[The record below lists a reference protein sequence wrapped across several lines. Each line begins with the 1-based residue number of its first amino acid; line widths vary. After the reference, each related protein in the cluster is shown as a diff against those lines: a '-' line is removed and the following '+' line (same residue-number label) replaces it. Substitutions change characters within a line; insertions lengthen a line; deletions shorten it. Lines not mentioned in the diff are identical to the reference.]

1 MSDQPTPGASTPDH
15 SKPAG
20 FYPDAQGQMRFWDG
34 TRWTEHT
41 QAAPVAA
48 PPPKKSH
55 TFRNVMLGF
64 IAALVLLVGGCMALI
79 GSAANE
85 VDKSIKAEEAKD
97 AEPGGPDNPL
107 TIEPGKK
114 FSVLGFDYAAGW
126 KVGTDEIGDAEVTG
140 LKVTNNRD
148 EKDGAIVEIKFMKG
162 NEVVALVDCTTE
174 QIAVGQTTSVD
185 CLSADELPED
195 YDRITI
201 NDTF

>member
-1 MSDQPTPGASTPDH
+1 MSDQPMTPDH
-15 SKPAG
+15 STPAG
-20 FYPDAQGQMRFWDG
+20 FYPDSQGQMRFWDG

-41 QAAPVAA
+41 QAAPVAPA
-48 PPPKKSH
+48 PAPAKKSH

-126 KVGTDEIGDAEVTG
+126 KVGVDGIGDAEVTG

-162 NEVVALVDCTTE
+162 NEVLALVDCSTE

-185 CLSADELPED
+185 CFSTDELPKD